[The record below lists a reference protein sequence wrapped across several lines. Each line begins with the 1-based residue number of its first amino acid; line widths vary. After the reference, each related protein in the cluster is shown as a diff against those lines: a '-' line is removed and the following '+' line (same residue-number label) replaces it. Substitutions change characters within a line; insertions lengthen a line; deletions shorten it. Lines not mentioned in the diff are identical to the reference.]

1 MSLFNLAFKALQGG
15 VQAAAMKT
23 AQTQRPRNKD
33 SKCTPCAASAYVQ
46 QVKAQTNFRKTP

>member
-15 VQAAAMKT
+15 VQAAAMKKM
-23 AQTQRPRNKD
+23 QHQRPTQKE

-46 QVKAQTNFRKTP
+46 QVKAQTNFRKNP

>member
-15 VQAAAMKT
+15 VQAAAMKKMQT
-23 AQTQRPRNKD
+23 ARPHQKE

-46 QVKAQTNFRKTP
+46 QVKAQTNFRKNP